1 MSNPKT
7 NKAAIAFI
15 AGFIIPVLVIALII
29 IFR

>member
-15 AGFIIPVLVIALII
+15 AGFIIPVIVIALII
-29 IFR
+29 ILK